1 MKPRNT
7 SPHEM
12 FYRTAL
18 EHRPVHRFPG
28 GGRPDFERW
37 QASAKPEVLKTLGC
51 WPERVPP
58 NPELL
63 CEWEHD
69 GLIKQKWIIDVQKHL
84 SVTFIGCRPKCA
96 EPATKLPAI
105 MCWHGHGS
113 FGKDSVMGNDS
124 YAERKTE
131 IQSHNYDYGH
141 QMAKAGFA
149 TFAIDWIGRGDL
161 DDQRAHRK
169 DLAAGRDWCNLYYL
183 TATMLGW
190 TSLSVILAHARAAVD
205 FAATLPY
212 VDIDRLGVMGLSGGG
227 TMTTWTALAD
237 ERVKAAEIICY
248 ADLWPAF
255 GFRRLNFC
263 GMQVAPG
270 LFHLVDVPDLQGLL
284 APLPLLFDIG
294 VYDTCFPV
302 ETALECYRSVEA
314 IYRAAG
320 AADRLHLDYFPG
332 AHRWGGNKSAE
343 FFGQYLKV
351 PGSDPNSTQKP

>member
-1 MKPRNT
+1 
-7 SPHEM
+7 M

-18 EHRPVHRFPG
+18 EHTPTFRFPG
-28 GGRPDFERW
+28 GGFGEFERW
-37 QASAKPEVLKTLGC
+37 KSAAKPEVLKTLGRF
-51 WPERVPP
+51 PERVPL

-84 SVTFIGCRPKCA
+84 SVTLIACRAKDA
-96 EPATKLPAI
+96 EPGAKLPSI
-105 MCWHGHGS
+105 MCWHGHGK
-113 FGKDSVMGNDS
+113 FGKESVMGDDS
-124 YAERKTE
+124 SPDRQTE
-131 IQSHNYDYGH
+131 ITAFNYDYGH

-161 DDQRAHRK
+161 DEERMHGKNRAH
-169 DLAAGRDWCNLYYL
+169 GRDWCNLYYL

-190 TSLSVILAHARAAVD
+190 TSLSVILTHARAAVD
-205 FAATLPY
+205 LAATLPY

-227 TMTTWTALAD
+227 TMTTWTALTD
-237 ERVKAAEIICY
+237 ERIKAAEIICY
-248 ADLWPAF
+248 ADLWPEF

-284 APLPLLFDIG
+284 APLPLLLDIG
-294 VYDTCFPV
+294 AYDNCFPQ
-302 ETALECYRSVEA
+302 ETAMQCYRRVEA
-314 IYRAAG
+314 IYGVAD

-332 AHRWGGNKSAE
+332 AHKWGGHKSVE
-343 FFGQYLKV
+343 FFRRYL
-351 PGSDPNSTQKP
+351 

>member
-12 FYRTAL
+12 FHRTAL
-18 EHRPVHRFPG
+18 EHEPVFRFRG
-28 GGRPDFERW
+28 GGRAEFEAW
-37 QASAKPEVLKTLGC
+37 QAKARPEVLKTLGRS
-51 WPERVPP
+51 PERVPL

-63 CEWEHD
+63 VEWEHD
-69 GLIKQKWIIDVQKHL
+69 GLIKQKWILDVQKHL
-84 SVTFIGCRPKCA
+84 SVTFVGCRSKNAPPGA
-96 EPATKLPAI
+96 RLPAI
-105 MCWHGHGS
+105 LCWHGHGQ

-124 YAERKTE
+124 SAERKAE
-131 IQSHNYDYGH
+131 IQTFNYDYGH
-141 QMAKAGFA
+141 RMAKEGFA

-161 DDQRAHRK
+161 DDDRAHRK
-169 DLAAGRDWCNLYYL
+169 NLAGGRDWCNLYYL

-190 TSLSVILAHARAAVD
+190 TPLSVILAHARAAVD

-212 VDIDRLGVMGLSGGG
+212 VDVGRLGVMGLSGGG

-248 ADLWPAF
+248 ADLWPEF

-270 LFHLVDVPDLQGLL
+270 LFHLVDVPELQGLI
-284 APLPLLFDIG
+284 APKPLLFDIG
-294 VYDTCFPV
+294 TYDTCFPA
-302 ETALECYRSVEA
+302 ETARECYRRVEA

-320 AADRLHLDYFPG
+320 AGDKLHLDEFPG
-332 AHRWGGNKSAE
+332 EHRWGGNKSVE
-343 FFGQYLKV
+343 FFRRYL
-351 PGSDPNSTQKP
+351 